1 MNEPT
6 EIKYSL
12 DENGEPYFAATHI
25 KGLFG
30 LDFDGDDNLTLI
42 ISNLQS
48 EITDL
53 KTKLNNQDTHI
64 TDIKQ
69 VLNDYKTRIEEL
81 EKLVQETEETTK
93 EDVTINDEPI

>member
-30 LDFDGDDNLTLI
+30 LDFDGDDNLTVI

>member
-6 EIKYSL
+6 EIKYPL
-12 DENGEPYFAATHI
+12 DENGEPYFAAAHI

-30 LDFDGDDNLTLI
+30 LNFNGDEDLTVV

-53 KTKLNNQDTHI
+53 KNELNNQEIYIADVRQEL
-64 TDIKQ
+64 TDH
-69 VLNDYKTRIEEL
+69 KTRIEEL
-81 EKLVQETEETTK
+81 EELVQDKEETTN